1 MQEKV
6 SSELLQLICV
16 SFGLQKPDDQVLISH
31 GYPKINVFTNS
42 RVKFVLEASS
52 NWNNIQVN

>member
-1 MQEKV
+1 MLQEKV

-52 NWNNIQVN
+52 N